1 MKDKAGGLDCALK
14 EEDDVYDT
22 GPSLEVTVYML
33 FIEYFTD

>member
-1 MKDKAGGLDCALK
+1 MDYAPK

-33 FIEYFTD
+33 FIEYFTA